1 MDNLLF
7 QIDVSYLELAG
18 FRHSETM
25 AKHQEQ
31 QAIVTLPV
39 TGKSL
44 FAAGI
49 QKLLDLIGSPGIL
62 GIVLVGNGSYS
73 FCVMFIKRLV
83 F

>member
-7 QIDVSYLELAG
+7 KINISYLELAG
-18 FRHSETM
+18 FRRSETM

-39 TGKSL
+39 AGRSF

-49 QKLLDLIGSPGIL
+49 QKLLD
-62 GIVLVGNGSYS
+62 
-73 FCVMFIKRLV
+73 FIWSQV
-83 F
+83 FSGPFSSRVIHTRFV

>member
-7 QIDVSYLELAG
+7 QIDVSYLEPAG

-39 TGKSL
+39 AGKSL

-49 QKLLDLIGSPGIL
+49 QKLLD
-62 GIVLVGNGSYS
+62 
-73 FCVMFIKRLV
+73 FIWCQV
-83 F
+83 FSGPFSAGMVHTRFV